1 MAELDANKPISIV
14 IVDDH
19 EIIRRGVRDWLET
32 HDEFNVVGM
41 AESGATAV
49 RLVEEHVP
57 DVVLMDLVMPEMDGV
72 EATRQVKQASPRTQ
86 VVVLTSYHDDE
97 HIFPAL
103 QAGALSYVLKDIK
116 MEDLGEV
123 VRQAARGEAAL
134 NPRVAARVIQELDI
148 ANRKASNPVAEL
160 TPREMEL
167 LKMIAQ
173 GSSNSAIA
181 AELFISEHTV
191 KGHVSNILNKLQLAD
206 RTQAAVYA
214 WQQGIVKRD

>member
-1 MAELDANKPISIV
+1 MSKPISIV

-32 HDEFNVVGM
+32 HDEFSVVGM
-41 AESGATAV
+41 AESGKTAV
-49 RLVEEHVP
+49 TLVEEHIP

-72 EATRQVKQASPRTQ
+72 EATRQIKKVSPRTQ

-103 QAGALSYVLKDIK
+103 KAGALSYILKDVK
-116 MEDLGEV
+116 MEELGEV
-123 VRQAARGEAAL
+123 VKQASRSEASL
-134 NPRVAARVIQELDI
+134 SSRVAARVIQELDTT
-148 ANRKASNPVAEL
+148 RQDKGGSGSEL

-167 LKMIAQ
+167 LKMIAR
-173 GSSNSAIA
+173 GSNNGAIA
-181 AELFISEHTV
+181 KELFISEHTV

-214 WQQGIVKRD
+214 WQQGLVQPD